1 MAFEWRKMYKSEDNI
16 EYQINDIVYDTILS
30 HYEVDEISDLTEENI
45 KEVQSF
51 YDDMNEYSVMCIGF
65 VNLIGTWEEE
75 SGNG

>member
-65 VNLIGTWEEE
+65 VNLI
-75 SGNG
+75 

>member
-65 VNLIGTWEEE
+65 VNLIGKWEEE